1 MNLEYLKYSTDKL
14 QILLEKIEKENSNF
28 NNEKIEEELG
38 NTVIRYIGKFY
49 KDMTEK
55 LLENLRNHPK
65 DTIPILIMRF
75 KKKIEEVYNS
85 KVDAE
90 KNIKPQ
96 YEKFYAKSLDYRS
109 LRFKNSEKKNNNA
122 KAFIKEIIQRK
133 KDKLTTNNINI
144 LRGGVENAEF
154 YITINLKF
162 FRENISKTLKQL
174 DEYNNIKKEPI
185 NIKPQIEGGNLDQ
198 MKVKDFSDVL
208 MKNISKIE

>member
-1 MNLEYLKYSTDKL
+1 
-14 QILLEKIEKENSNF
+14 
-28 NNEKIEEELG
+28 
-38 NTVIRYIGKFY
+38 
-49 KDMTEK
+49 MTEK

-65 DTIPILIMRF
+65 DTVPILIMRF
-75 KKKIEEVYNS
+75 KKKIEEVFNT
-85 KVDAE
+85 KIENE
-90 KNIKPQ
+90 KSIKPQ
-96 YEKFYAKSLDYRS
+96 YEKFYTKSLDYRS

-133 KDKLTTNNINI
+133 KDKFLSNNINV

-174 DEYNNIKKEPI
+174 DDYNINKKEDV
-185 NIKPQIEGGNLDQ
+185 NSDNDLLNSKKFSQENFEY
-198 MKVKDFSDVL
+198 KKEKDFSDVL